1 MSNDMKL
8 IMESWRGLIDE
19 VSVRDTPGDIDHGV
33 GADVLMFVAEVLDP
47 TGISSWKYLEQDLE
61 EYMEAVKAQKDP
73 YELKNMYTNLVNGFG
88 VALSLVDGIP
98 LITYAVR
105 PLKLL
110 RMGRRGFRK
119 LTKKLVKVDPK
130 LAKASDDIAKKLSRA
145 ENVARRKVG
154 DKSLAQIIFMG
165 KLPSIDKL
173 TLGVFAAYGALLIP
187 QIVGGLISRKE
198 GINRLKLLIWLD
210 YMDSVFK
217 KEGVLGYFESDV
229 NLMRYLAPIQ
239 RASESWTEERV
250 NKAPNEEWER
260 LEKLLISIPDYI
272 YVIMGYKDKNDF
284 VTYLEREAAKQF
296 NRDVQKYRNP
306 SASKQKSGDNETQSY
321 EMQPK
326 LDRLNQTLDR
336 ETREKEK

>member
-1 MSNDMKL
+1 
-8 IMESWRGLIDE
+8 
-19 VSVRDTPGDIDHGV
+19 
-33 GADVLMFVAEVLDP
+33 
-47 TGISSWKYLEQDLE
+47 
-61 EYMEAVKAQKDP
+61 MEAVKAQKDP
-73 YELKNMYTNLVNGFG
+73 YELKNMYTNLINGFG
-88 VALSLVDGIP
+88 VALSLVDSIP

-105 PLKLL
+105 PVKLL
-110 RMGRRGFRK
+110 RAGRKGFRK
-119 LTKKLVKVDPK
+119 LTKKLVKIDSK

-145 ENVARRKVG
+145 ESVARRKVG

-165 KLPSIDKL
+165 KLPSIERL
-173 TLGVFAAYGALLIP
+173 TFGVFAAYGALLIP
-187 QIVGGLISRKE
+187 LVIDGLIEKKE
-198 GINRLKLLIWLD
+198 AVNKLKILIWLS

-217 KEGVLGYFESDV
+217 KESLRDYLKSDV

-250 NKAPNEEWER
+250 DKAPNEEWER
-260 LEKLLISIPDYI
+260 LEKFLMSIPDYI

-284 VTYLEREAAKQF
+284 VTYLEREAAKEF
-296 NRDVQKYRNP
+296 NREVQKYRNP

-336 ETREKEK
+336 ETSKKEK

>member
-1 MSNDMKL
+1 MSNDMKI
-8 IMESWRGLIDE
+8 IMENWKKGIAEVGLQD
-19 VSVRDTPGDIDHGV
+19 VGPGSYSVTFSGTV

-47 TGISSWKYLEQDLE
+47 TGWSSWKYLEQDLE
-61 EYMEAVKAQKDP
+61 EYMKAVNAQENP
-73 YELKNMYTNLVNGFG
+73 YELENMYTNLINGFG
-88 VALSLVDGIP
+88 VALSLVDSIP

-110 RMGRRGFRK
+110 RMGRKGFRK

-145 ENVARRKVG
+145 ESIARRKVG

-165 KLPSIDKL
+165 KLPSIERL

-187 QIVGGLISRKE
+187 QIVRGLISRKE

-217 KEGVLGYFESDV
+217 KESLRDYLKSDV

-260 LEKLLISIPDYI
+260 LEKFLISIPDYI

-296 NRDVQKYRNP
+296 NRDVQKYT
-306 SASKQKSGDNETQSY
+306 SK
-321 EMQPK
+321 
-326 LDRLNQTLDR
+326 
-336 ETREKEK
+336 KEK